1 MSLNINIEEL
11 IKSSENKLQDLYKQL
26 EDISQYNQEK
36 VLNAFKEHRISA
48 RHFAGTNGYGYD
60 DIGRDTLNEV
70 MAEIVGAE
78 KAIVSPFLTCGSH
91 ALALALFGVLNKPGM
106 KMLAITGK
114 PYDTLDEVIFGV
126 KGKDIAS
133 LKDLGVEYAQIELNE
148 NGKFDMP
155 LIKEKIMDY
164 KPDLI
169 FIQRSR
175 GYSWRDALNIYEI
188 GDAIKEIKSYYNNA
202 VIMVDNNY
210 GEFVDKVEPCA
221 VGADLMVG
229 SLIKNAGGGL
239 APTGAYIAGKESIIE
254 KISYRYTSPSL
265 LLEVGSYA
273 YGYQSFYQGLFM
285 GPHTVCQALKGALL
299 ISTTLRELGYN
310 VLPREGVLPKDV
322 VTSVVL
328 NDKDKLIKLCQIIQ
342 GCSPVDSYVSPEPW
356 DMPGYTSQIIM
367 AAGTFVQGASIELSC
382 DAPIKEPY
390 ILYIQGGITYEHIKY
405 ALKECVKEL
414 IK

>member
-1 MSLNINIEEL
+1 MIDINKLIEE
-11 IKSSENKLQDLYKQL
+11 SEEKLTKQFKQL
-26 EDISQYNQEK
+26 DEISLYNQEK
-36 VLNAFKEHRISA
+36 VINAFKEYRISA

-60 DIGRDTLNEV
+60 DIGRDTLNLV
-70 MAEIVGAE
+70 MAQIVGAE
-78 KAIVSPFLTCGSH
+78 RAIVSPFLTCGSH
-91 ALALALFGVLNKPGM
+91 ALALALFGVLNKSGM

-126 KGKDIAS
+126 EGKDIAS
-133 LKDLGVEYAQIELNE
+133 LKDLGVEYAQVELSP

-155 LIKEKIMDY
+155 AIKEKINNF

-175 GYSWRDALNIYEI
+175 GYAWRDALDILEI
-188 GDAIKEIKSYYNNA
+188 KDAITEIKAYYNNA

-210 GEFVDKVEPCA
+210 GEFVDKFEPCD
-221 VGADLMVG
+221 VGADLAVG

-239 APTGAYIAGKESIIE
+239 APTGAYIAGKASVIE

-285 GPHTVCQALKGALL
+285 GPHITCQALKGCLL
-299 ISTTLRELGYN
+299 MSTVMRELGYK
-310 VLPREGVLPKDV
+310 VLPSEGVLPKDV
-322 VTSVVL
+322 VTSIEL

-342 GCSPVDSYVSPEPW
+342 SCSPVDSYVCPEPW
-356 DMPGYTSQIIM
+356 DMPGYTSQVIM

-382 DAPIKEPY
+382 DAPIREPY
-390 ILYIQGGITYEHIKY
+390 ILYIQGGLAYEHIKY

-414 IK
+414 VKE

>member
-1 MSLNINIEEL
+1 MNINIEEL
-11 IKSSENKLQDLYKQL
+11 ITKCENNLHDLYKQL

-36 VLNAFKEHRISA
+36 VINVFKENRISA

-60 DIGRDTLNEV
+60 DIGRDTLNVV
-70 MAEIVGAE
+70 MAQIVGAE
-78 KAIVSPFLTCGSH
+78 KAIVSPSLTCGSH
-91 ALALALFGVLNKPGM
+91 ALALALMGILNKPGM
-106 KMLAITGK
+106 KMLSITGK

-126 KGKDIAS
+126 EGKDISS
-133 LKDLGVEYAQIELNE
+133 LKDLGVEYYQVDLDA
-148 NGKFDMP
+148 NGKFDMCS
-155 LIKEKIMDY
+155 IKNMIEQV

-175 GYSWRDALNIYEI
+175 GYAWRDALNIYEI
-188 GDAIKEIKSYYNNA
+188 KDAISEIKSYYNNA
-202 VIMVDNNY
+202 LIMVDNNY
-210 GEFVDKVEPCA
+210 GEFVDKVEPCD
-221 VGADLMVG
+221 VGADLMAG

-239 APTGAYIAGKESIIE
+239 APTGAYIAGKASAIE

-285 GPHTVCQALKGALL
+285 GPHTTCQALKGALL
-299 ISTTLRELGYN
+299 ISSVMRELGYN
-310 VLPREGVLPKDV
+310 VLPRKGVLPKDV
-322 VTSVVL
+322 VTSVEL

-342 GCSPVDSYVSPEPW
+342 SCSPVDSYVCPEPW
-356 DMPGYTSQIIM
+356 DMPGYTSEIIM

-390 ILYIQGGITYEHIKY
+390 ILYIQGGLTYEHIKY

-414 IK
+414 IKE